1 MTIFNLEQADTC
13 YFSDTFEDSFGVGS
27 IYDADIYFANRMNSD
42 EWSNASDKLKN
53 AAMFEANDIISLLSF
68 DEQRHPNIRSN
79 LNSYENIRKGT
90 YEIAIAFVKG
100 KTIEKEM
107 AAQNVKSSRFANTQV
122 DYVDR
127 IVGLNT
133 RLGIISAKAWFYLQ
147 PYLEDYQSVTL
158 CGA

>member
-1 MTIFNLEQADTC
+1 MTIFNLEQADTVF
-13 YFSDTFEDSFGVGS
+13 FSDTFEDSFGVGS
-27 IYDADIYFANRMNSD
+27 IYEADIYFANRLNSD
-42 EWSNASDKLKN
+42 EWSNASVKLKN
-53 AAMFEANDIISLLSF
+53 AAMYEANDVIESLAF
-68 DEQRHPNIRSN
+68 DEQKYPNIRAN
-79 LNSYENIRKGT
+79 LNNYENIRKGT
-90 YEIAIAFVKG
+90 YEIAISFIKN

-107 AAQNVKSSRFANTQV
+107 AAQTIKSTRFANTQV